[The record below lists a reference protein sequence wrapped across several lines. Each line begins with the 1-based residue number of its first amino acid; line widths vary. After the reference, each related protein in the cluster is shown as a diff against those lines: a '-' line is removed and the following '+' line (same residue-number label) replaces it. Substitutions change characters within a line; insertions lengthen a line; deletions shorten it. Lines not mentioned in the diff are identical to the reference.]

1 LFLHHLY
8 LVTTLRD
15 TTRYAKVAQTHTTTH
30 ASSSE
35 HQVNA
40 PAAAQDELAKLRDMD
55 LTLEKEVDKLRGAL
69 DVEGGAAQVLAE
81 EENICG
87 RLAAKEEEY
96 NGLVAQIQNGGE
108 GGAEGGEK
116 GQLGKALFRLL
127 VCIDSEAK
135 RVHNGVLKRTLWC
148 IYNVNPRV

>member
-40 PAAAQDELAKLRDMD
+40 PAAAQDELAKLKDMD
-55 LTLEKEVDKLRGAL
+55 LRLEKEVDKLRGAL

-81 EENICG
+81 EENIRG

-96 NGLVAQIQNGGE
+96 NGLVAQIQNGG
-108 GGAEGGEK
+108 GGWGSGGGEGAAWK
-116 GQLGKALFRLL
+116 GTVQVVSL
-127 VCIDSEAK
+127 
-135 RVHNGVLKRTLWC
+135 
-148 IYNVNPRV
+148 Y